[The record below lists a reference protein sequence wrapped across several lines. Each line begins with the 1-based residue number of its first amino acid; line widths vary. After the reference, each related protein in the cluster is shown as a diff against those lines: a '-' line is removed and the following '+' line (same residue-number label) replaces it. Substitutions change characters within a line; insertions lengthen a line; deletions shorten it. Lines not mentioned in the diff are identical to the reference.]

1 MTDLDEEL
9 MFWCRHIDPDLEH
22 SPYPRTRW
30 AGNGRVEVSCRCRN
44 DRGLEICGEFSTDPE
59 EAMQSLIDAIKEH
72 LFSET
77 TYRERMGALYRN
89 WIRDAIC

>member
-1 MTDLDEEL
+1 MTELDEEL
-9 MFWCRHIDPDLEH
+9 MFWCRHIDPELEH

-30 AGNGRVEVSCRCRN
+30 AGDGRVEVSCCCRN
-44 DRGLEICGEFSTDPE
+44 GSGTEICGEFSTDPE

-77 TYRERMGALYRN
+77 TREERLSALYRN
-89 WIRDAIC
+89 WIKAAIC